1 MKILLTDSVAR
12 KSSYTV
18 EESIQFSGA
27 DPVLNAEICAKFE
40 VSQQG
45 EDVFSLDGSLKAAV
59 ITNCDRCGNRIDFNV
74 EQDFSYQLRLEE
86 EPQMASEYNCTDED
100 CEVVYLSEPVIE
112 SSEILE
118 EQLLLALPT
127 YCLCDDKCKGLCDRC
142 GINLNEKQCK
152 CKETNENSPFAILKN
167 LQKN

>member
-1 MKILLTDSVAR
+1 MKILLTDSVA
-12 KSSYTV
+12 KESYFTV
-18 EESIQFSGA
+18 EKSIQLSGT
-27 DPVLNAEICAKFE
+27 DPVLNAEIVAKFL
-40 VSQQG
+40 VSQQD

-59 ITNCDRCGNRIDFNV
+59 ITNCDRCGNRVELNV
-74 EQDFSYQLRLEE
+74 DQSFFYQLRLED

-112 SSEILE
+112 SSDILK
-118 EQLLLALPT
+118 EQLVLALPT
-127 YCLCDDKCKGLCDRC
+127 YCLCGDKCKGLCDRC